1 MRVIIVFSNNL
12 SHVWYAQV
20 TDATLSN
27 DIDLV
32 RELIRKS
39 ICLANTIPP
48 VIWVKGNGK
57 NEGIIAAYD
66 VQLLDKVELERH
78 RLPRHQ
84 IPQPYRHIL
93 FLLLALSHDSGF
105 TISNCIIVFFL
116 CFVLFHDFG

>member
-20 TDATLSN
+20 TDAALSN
-27 DIDLV
+27 DINLV

-66 VQLLDKVELERH
+66 VQLLDKV
-78 RLPRHQ
+78 
-84 IPQPYRHIL
+84 
-93 FLLLALSHDSGF
+93 
-105 TISNCIIVFFL
+105 
-116 CFVLFHDFG
+116 